1 MKNTPF
7 KKTQLAT
14 SMALLMGSTLALPSY
29 AQESEAVTPAE
40 GEVEV
45 IVMQDRPREKP
56 GAAQPR
62 E

>member
-45 IVMQDRPREKP
+45 VW
-56 GAAQPR
+56 AAVFAAV
-62 E
+62 